1 MAKGV
6 ASGYAPISCTVT
18 TEKVFQDFVNDP
30 ADTDAYFRDISTFGG
45 CTSGPAAAL
54 ANIEIIER
62 ENLLE
67 NCTKMGDRLLEG
79 LKGLMAKHPIIGDVR
94 GKGLFA
100 GIEIVKDRATKEPIA
115 EAVANAMVGA
125 AKQAG
130 VLIGKTSRSFREFN
144 NTLTLCPALIATEA
158 DIDEIVARYRQ
169 GVHHRRTEVRSVR
182 IEKPDAF
189 IRRHRDFDSRK
200 SSAGQG
206 SALSCFGI

>member
-1 MAKGV
+1 M
-6 ASGYAPISCTVT
+6 T

-100 GIEIVKDRATKEPIA
+100 GIEIVKDRA
-115 EAVANAMVGA
+115 VANAMVGA

-158 DIDEIVARYRQ
+158 DIDEIVA
-169 GVHHRRTEVRSVR
+169 G
-182 IEKPDAF
+182 IDKAF
-189 IRRHRDFDSRK
+189 TTVEQK
-200 SSAGQG
+200 
-206 SALSCFGI
+206 FGL

>member
-30 ADTDAYFRDISTFGG
+30 ADTDAYFRDIS
-45 CTSGPAAAL
+45 SGPAAAL

-130 VLIGKTSRSFREFN
+130 VLIGKTS
-144 NTLTLCPALIATEA
+144 TTP
-158 DIDEIVARYRQ
+158 
-169 GVHHRRTEVRSVR
+169 
-182 IEKPDAF
+182 
-189 IRRHRDFDSRK
+189 
-200 SSAGQG
+200 
-206 SALSCFGI
+206 

>member
-158 DIDEIVARYRQ
+158 DIDEIVA
-169 GVHHRRTEVRSVR
+169 G
-182 IEKPDAF
+182 IDKAF
-189 IRRHRDFDSRK
+189 TTVEQK
-200 SSAGQG
+200 LG
-206 SALSCFGI
+206 L

>member
-1 MAKGV
+1 MSIQLVIAEK
-6 ASGYAPISCTVT
+6 

-100 GIEIVKDRATKEPIA
+100 GITAIW
-115 EAVANAMVGA
+115 
-125 AKQAG
+125 
-130 VLIGKTSRSFREFN
+130 
-144 NTLTLCPALIATEA
+144 
-158 DIDEIVARYRQ
+158 
-169 GVHHRRTEVRSVR
+169 
-182 IEKPDAF
+182 
-189 IRRHRDFDSRK
+189 
-200 SSAGQG
+200 
-206 SALSCFGI
+206 

>member
-1 MAKGV
+1 MKKQLIL
-6 ASGYAPISCTVT
+6 PLLL
-18 TEKVFQDFVNDP
+18 
-30 ADTDAYFRDISTFGG
+30 FGG
-45 CTSGPAAAL
+45 VMLSAQQLTSNIRLIPGG
-54 ANIEIIER
+54 IEIIER

-158 DIDEIVARYRQ
+158 DIDEIVA
-169 GVHHRRTEVRSVR
+169 G
-182 IEKPDAF
+182 IDKAF
-189 IRRHRDFDSRK
+189 TTVEQK
-200 SSAGQG
+200 
-206 SALSCFGI
+206 FGL